1 MLQNSGMR
9 LGWPALPTGPGDVI
23 GLGDVYQAQQVTGA
37 GLVGGMFRGRRAKAA
52 PIEQALL
59 AGTASVAGPD
69 GLVSTGDLVAATG
82 RTTPQWSVAQRA
94 PIDKGLIESTG
105 RGMLRFTMLTFAE
118 FVREITGT

>member
-23 GLGDVYQAQQVTGA
+23 GLGDVYQAQQVGRPRRRDVPRTSGQSRPDRTGPL
-37 GLVGGMFRGRRAKAA
+37 G
-52 PIEQALL
+52 
-59 AGTASVAGPD
+59 GTASVAGPD
-69 GLVSTGDLVAATG
+69 GLFSTGDLVAATG